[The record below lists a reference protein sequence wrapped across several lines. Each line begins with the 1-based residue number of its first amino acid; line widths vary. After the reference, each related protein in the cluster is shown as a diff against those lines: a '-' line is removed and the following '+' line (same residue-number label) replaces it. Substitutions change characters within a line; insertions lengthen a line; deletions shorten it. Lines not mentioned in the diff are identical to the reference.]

1 MSTAELRLRNNIL
14 EMLKNADEDF
24 VLDLIQTLTSS
35 IIKKHKSDKKQKAK
49 SQVSTDDEKSKEE
62 LPEYF
67 KNFKISPKVQ
77 AMTFENRAPIEDYK
91 TELEEAL
98 TKKYL

>member
-1 MSTAELRLRNNIL
+1 
-14 EMLKNADEDF
+14 MLKNADEDF

-35 IIKKHKSDKKQKAK
+35 IVKKHKSDKKQKAK
-49 SQVSTDDEKSKEE
+49 SKVSTDDEKSKEE

-77 AMTFENRAPIEDYK
+77 TMTFENRAPIEDYK